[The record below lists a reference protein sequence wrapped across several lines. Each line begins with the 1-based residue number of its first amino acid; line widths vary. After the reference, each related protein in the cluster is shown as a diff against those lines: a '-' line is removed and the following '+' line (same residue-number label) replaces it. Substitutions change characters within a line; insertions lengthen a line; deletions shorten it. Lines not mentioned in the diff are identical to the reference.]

1 MIKELIKLA
10 NHLDSKGHSKEAD
23 YLDGIITKISK
34 RNVKTTYIN
43 HTYKRHIPILQM
55 AVQGYFWDLANLKKG
70 DVNKVNKKLSDLKKE
85 LNDAVKAK
93 ALFPEDAK
101 EIKRLLKE
109 PIKDQSKII
118 PNNENI
124 GTILKKYDGAIKSAP
139 KPTIEEGKKEEGWWD
154 STTSAISNWFDETF
168 SGLNFF

>member
-10 NHLDSKGHSKEAD
+10 NHLDSKGLVKEAD

-34 RNVKTTYIN
+34 RTVRTTHIN

-55 AVQGYFWDLANLKKG
+55 AVQGYFWDLAMLKKG
-70 DVNKVNKKLSDLKKE
+70 GEDKVIKSLEHLNKE
-85 LNDAVKAK
+85 LIDAVKEK
-93 ALFPEDAK
+93 AISSEYAK
-101 EIKRLLKE
+101 EISKLSRE

-118 PNNENI
+118 PNNEKI
-124 GTILKKYDGAIKSAP
+124 DAILKKYDGAIKSAP

-168 SGLNFF
+168 GSLF

>member
-1 MIKELIKLA
+1 MIKELVKLA
-10 NHLDSKGHSKEAD
+10 NHLDSKGLAKEAD

-34 RNVKTTYIN
+34 RTVRTTYID
-43 HTYKRHIPILQM
+43 HTYKKHIPILQM
-55 AVQGYFWDLANLKKG
+55 AVTGYFWDLANLKKG

-93 ALFPEDAK
+93 ALSAEDAK
-101 EIKRLLKE
+101 EIKKLLKE
-109 PIKDQSKII
+109 PIKDRSKILS
-118 PNNENI
+118 NNEKI
-124 GTILKKYDGAIKSAP
+124 EAILKKYDGAIKSTP
-139 KPTIEEGKKEEGWWD
+139 NPTIEEGKEEEGWWD